1 MRKQIKL
8 FKYGNSNLFIFLIL
22 LIPMI
27 FFMIPSNYSGVYNI
41 EYYESFQ
48 LYTNSLYSIFLV
60 LLPFLQLSGSKSR
73 LTFFIIN
80 GESRKSFLISQII
93 SLLLTS
99 LLITLYRLITL
110 VYSNHFI
117 VSNNLSS
124 EVLINTEYFK
134 VFISTFFISF
144 IFAQTIFLI
153 VNLFAKMNFSSLK
166 IPYLLFIILLIVF
179 QIIYTSNTSD
189 LILNITSNFN
199 SALPD
204 SVIINSL
211 LGLMILFIDLFINY
225 LMINKS
231 NIYPYHNVVN
241 MK

>member
-8 FKYGNSNLFIFLIL
+8 YKYGNSNLFIFLIV

-27 FFMIPSNYSGVYNI
+27 FFMIPSNYSGIYNI

-99 LLITLYRLITL
+99 LLITLY
-110 VYSNHFI
+110 
-117 VSNNLSS
+117 
-124 EVLINTEYFK
+124 
-134 VFISTFFISF
+134 
-144 IFAQTIFLI
+144 
-153 VNLFAKMNFSSLK
+153 
-166 IPYLLFIILLIVF
+166 
-179 QIIYTSNTSD
+179 
-189 LILNITSNFN
+189 
-199 SALPD
+199 
-204 SVIINSL
+204 
-211 LGLMILFIDLFINY
+211 
-225 LMINKS
+225 
-231 NIYPYHNVVN
+231 
-241 MK
+241 